1 MELKEIAFTKARL
14 PFGWMGNM
22 TSDYPVVYND
32 IQWPST
38 EALFQALRFPEDSP
52 IREEIR
58 AEKNPFKGKLIAK
71 GKRDQMSV
79 EPCSE

>member
-1 MELKEIAFTKARL
+1 MTDKFYIRMSKIEEIRFTKSSA

-22 TSDYPVVYND
+22 SRFTIVYGE
-32 IQWPST
+32 QEWQST

-58 AEKNPFKGKLIAK
+58 L
-71 GKRDQMSV
+71 
-79 EPCSE
+79 